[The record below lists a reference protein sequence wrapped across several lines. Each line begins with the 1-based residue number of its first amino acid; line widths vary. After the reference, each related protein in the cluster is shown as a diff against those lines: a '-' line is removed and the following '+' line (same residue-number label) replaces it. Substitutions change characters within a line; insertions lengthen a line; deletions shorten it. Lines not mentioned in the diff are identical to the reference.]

1 MINFVCVYGA
11 ILIGNFILKGI
22 LNQSY
27 INFYQQKWKLF
38 IIKLFLFFQIISTS
52 YISKLKIS
60 CFCLFLLPSSL
71 KLFSI
76 NVIGTV
82 KLILFNAKEP
92 RRKPYFCRIK
102 RLIFWGKKWIYCFQ
116 TSSQIGECKK
126 KKKKSF
132 VSFKNLDE
140 I

>member
-1 MINFVCVYGA
+1 MTNFVCIYGA
-11 ILIGNFILKGI
+11 ILIENFILKGI

-27 INFYQQKWKLF
+27 INFYQQKWELF
-38 IIKLFLFFQIISTS
+38 IIKLFLFFQVISTS

-82 KLILFNAKEP
+82 KLILFNAKDP
-92 RRKPYFCRIK
+92 RRKPYFCLIK
-102 RLIFWGKKWIYCFQ
+102 RLIFWGEKWINCFK
-116 TSSQIGECKK
+116 TSSWIGEYKK
-126 KKKKSF
+126 K
-132 VSFKNLDE
+132 NPL
-140 I
+140 